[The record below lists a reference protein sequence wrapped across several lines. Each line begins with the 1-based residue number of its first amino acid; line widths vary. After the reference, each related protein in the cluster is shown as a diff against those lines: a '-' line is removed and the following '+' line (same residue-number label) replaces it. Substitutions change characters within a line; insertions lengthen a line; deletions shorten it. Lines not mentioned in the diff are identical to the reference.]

1 MRLRAIT
8 ALGAAVA
15 VAAASLLIGPPA
27 ASAEPRPRP
36 IVSGWFGWWASDPA
50 IALMTSSSDGVV
62 GEIAM
67 FWWSFQGKDNPL
79 CVYDNGDYDGN
90 DIWGECLA
98 ETSTPW
104 TTPKFDR
111 QRKALQA
118 AGIKVNA
125 SITDLGSTSKGKLSK
140 YLSTSKNRTAYAKL
154 ITEYAVKA
162 GVDGIDLD
170 WEVFAFHDDRDTWA
184 ATKPRWIAMVR
195 ELSKRLRAEGL
206 TLWATVP
213 GGPAAFS
220 ADGTPNDSTGYWV
233 YAWKDIA
240 PYVNRLNIM
249 AYDYSWSRPGP
260 IGPNDWANRL
270 AASAVAQVGDD
281 RAGKVWL
288 GSPQYGRD
296 WPVASGAGWTVKP
309 ECPTGWKPNATPA
322 IKKPIGGN
330 DQRLLATRLGV
341 KPTWNAEYG
350 EWTFQYWESAKGKAG
365 KKKVRCDILR
375 EVWFGDDRSALA
387 RATIVP
393 AHRIGGIAVW
403 QFDYVNEDFY
413 TGMAKYGREIAPA
426 ETAVTVKASRAVS
439 HGQAITVRVQT
450 ESRAGAAT
458 GAPAILYFQPTGTGA
473 RTRVQKVTLDDQ
485 GAGVFQVPA
494 ETSGSWIVAVA
505 GSWARLPGES
515 TPVPTKVR
523 YGVRAKASATQVT
536 ASTPV
541 TITGTVSPRQSGTA
555 VTVQRRSG
563 SGEWRD
569 ISTTTTGAEG
579 ALSVTVRPTTKGSV
593 TYRLYVPESPGLV
606 RGFSDRIVITVS

>member
-1 MRLRAIT
+1 MRMRAIT

-27 ASAEPRPRP
+27 ASAEPKPRP

-50 IALMTSSSDGVV
+50 IARMTSSADGVV
-62 GEIAM
+62 GEVAM

-79 CVYDNGDYDGN
+79 CVYDNGDYNGN
-90 DIWGECLA
+90 GSWGECLA

-125 SITDLGSTSKGKLSK
+125 SITDLYSASKGRLSK

-213 GGPAAFS
+213 GGPVAFS

-240 PYVNRLNIM
+240 PYINRLNIM

-260 IGPNDWANRL
+260 IGPNDWAGRL
-270 AASAVAQVGDD
+270 AASAVAQIGED

-309 ECPTGWKPNATPA
+309 ECPTGWKPDVTP
-322 IKKPIGGN
+322 ITKKPIGGN
-330 DQRLLATRLGV
+330 DQRLLATRMGV
-341 KPTWNAEYG
+341 KPTWNAQYG

-387 RATIVP
+387 RASLVP
-393 AHRIGGIAVW
+393 QHRIGGIAVW
-403 QFDYVNEDFY
+403 QFDYADEDFY
-413 TGMAKYGREIAPA
+413 TGLAKYGREIAPA
-426 ETAVTVKASRAVS
+426 ETKVTVKASRAVS
-439 HGQAITVRVQT
+439 HGRAVTVRVQT
-450 ESRAGAAT
+450 DSRAGVAT
-458 GAPAILYFQPTGTGA
+458 GASAVLYFQPDGNGPRA
-473 RTRVQKVTLDDQ
+473 RVQKVTLDDQ

-515 TPVPTKVR
+515 VPVPTKVR
-523 YGVRAKASATQVT
+523 YGVTAKASATQV
-536 ASTPV
+536 AANTPV
-541 TITGTVSPRQSGTA
+541 TITGTVSPRQPGTI

-569 ISTTTTGAEG
+569 ISTTTSGAEG

-606 RGFSDRIVITVS
+606 RGVSDRIVISVS